1 MLLRSVA
8 VAPILVSHESSA
20 LCIQHG
26 AVAHRDGVR
35 EGQREGTKKGGGKRG
50 RRERGKKETEEDKLV
65 LHGEA
70 PPYGKG
76 SISGCVFCMTCC
88 EKT

>member
-35 EGQREGTKKGGGKRG
+35 EGQREGQ
-50 RRERGKKETEEDKLV
+50 REGDSADWI
-65 LHGEA
+65 GERA
-70 PPYGKG
+70 
-76 SISGCVFCMTCC
+76 
-88 EKT
+88 E